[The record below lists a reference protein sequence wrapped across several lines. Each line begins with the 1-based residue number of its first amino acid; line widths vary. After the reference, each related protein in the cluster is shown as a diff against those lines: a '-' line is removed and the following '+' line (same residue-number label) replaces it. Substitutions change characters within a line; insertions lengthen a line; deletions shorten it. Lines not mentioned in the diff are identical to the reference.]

1 MAIYINNKQMILP
14 IVDYGCIVWGDCEK
28 NNSQR
33 LERLQNQAMRTILST
48 NRNTCSQEMR
58 SKLSLLS
65 LESRRRFLRLIHNI
79 NCPQQLENYLLK
91 RSAFHTRD
99 FRDSTLLNIVAT
111 KTKVGQTSF
120 KCTAAREWNLLPKD
134 IREIQSLS
142 KFKAIVF

>member
-1 MAIYINNKQMILP
+1 MNPKLNFLLAT
-14 IVDYGCIVWGDCEK
+14 D
-28 NNSQR
+28 R
-33 LERLQNQAMRTILST
+33 
-48 NRNTCSQEMR
+48 R
-58 SKLSLLS
+58 SKKGWMGGEPFCSCAKINFSLLFKDVRVA
-65 LESRRRFLRLIHNI
+65 LVQLRLNLVFKIIHNI

-111 KTKVGQTSF
+111 KTKMGQTSF

-142 KFKAIVF
+142 KFKAIVFEYFLEHDKSNHLCSLK